1 MNSYQV
7 CITYQR
13 GAQIIEQYFNVE
25 SSASY
30 HAKVEAKRL
39 LNKQGIYG
47 TFQYKVYGGNKVVDT
62 SNQVF

>member
-13 GAQIIEQYFNVE
+13 GVQTLEQFFNVE
-25 SSASY
+25 ESTSY
-30 HAKVEAKRL
+30 FAKVEAKRL
-39 LNKQGIYG
+39 LNRQGIFG